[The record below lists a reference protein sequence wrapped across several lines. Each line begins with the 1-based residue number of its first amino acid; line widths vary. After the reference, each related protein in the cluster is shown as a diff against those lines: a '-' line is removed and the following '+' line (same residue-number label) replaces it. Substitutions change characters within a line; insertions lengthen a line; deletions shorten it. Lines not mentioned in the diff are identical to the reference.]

1 MGTTPRSVAPAGSLA
16 VFAPFVG
23 ARSETFVRRHV
34 CDLLPGRS
42 VVVTDDAT
50 GYYSGHWTATGPLLA
65 LNRLPPLPKTERVF
79 RALARRVAPRSG
91 PSDIELTVTRFLT
104 AHRVGVALGEFLS
117 WSVPWLTVARK
128 LDIPFFGHAH
138 GFDVSADLRSPKW
151 RQAYLAYNDSGGI
164 ITMSQAS
171 RLRLVELG
179 IRPDKIHVVP
189 YGVDVPEEPLERSER
204 EAVGVLAVG
213 RMTPKKAPIFV
224 LDAFRRASAI
234 CPELRLDY
242 VGEGELLSAARQ
254 FVHTFQMQDRVT
266 LHGGQ
271 PSATVAALM
280 RRADLFM
287 QHSVTDPETGDEEG
301 LPVAILEAM
310 ASSLPV
316 VATRHAG
323 IPEAVEEGVTGLL
336 VNEGDTSQMADS
348 LVSLARDARLRRS
361 MGLAGWR
368 VARERFTWH
377 AERAA
382 LHEILAIGPTTLSAT
397 AERQSPL
404 EARDELT
411 RSVGAP
417 GPSL

>member
-1 MGTTPRSVAPAGSLA
+1 MGLSPRSVAPAGSLA

-34 CDLLPGRS
+34 CDLLPERT

-50 GYYSGHWTATGPLLA
+50 GYYSGHWTATGPILA
-65 LNRLPPLPKTERVF
+65 LNHLPPLRTPQRVF
-79 RALARRVAPRSG
+79 RALARRITPRSG
-91 PSDIELTVTRFLT
+91 PSDIELSVTRFLRT
-104 AHRVGVALGEFLS
+104 HRVGVALGEFLS
-117 WSVPWLTVARK
+117 WSQTWLSVARK

-164 ITMSQAS
+164 ITMSEVS

-189 YGVDVPEEPLERSER
+189 YGVDVPAEPLERPGGDTVS
-204 EAVGVLAVG
+204 VLAVG

-224 LDAFRRASAI
+224 LDAFRRASAT

-242 VGEGELLSAARQ
+242 VGEGELLSSARH

-271 PSATVAALM
+271 PSDAVAALM
-280 RRADLFM
+280 RRADLFI

-368 VARERFTWH
+368 VARDRFTWH

-382 LHEILAIGPTTLSAT
+382 LHEILGLGRTTVSTAT
-397 AERQSPL
+397 GRQSPL
-404 EARDELT
+404 EAGT
-411 RSVGAP
+411 SGRSIETSDGY
-417 GPSL
+417 